1 METVRLTRADDVA
14 TLTIDRAVQL
24 NALDE
29 ATLRGLAA
37 HLGELA
43 AVPPRVLLVRTA
55 GDRVFCAGADI
66 QAMSE
71 MTTDQARVF
80 SELGHTTLDAL
91 EAIRCPVVAVVQGA
105 ALGGGLELVLAC
117 DFVLASKK
125 ARFGLPET
133 NLGLIPGF
141 GGCSRL
147 PRRVGAGLAR
157 ELIYSGRILSA
168 DEADRAGLV
177 TRLVEPDALAAE
189 AERFAAELVMRPPLA
204 LARAKVALRAAE
216 TSDARTA
223 ARVEI
228 EAFGGL
234 FGTEDTR
241 EGLTAFLARRSPSFR
256 GR

>member
-1 METVRLTRADDVA
+1 METVQLIRADDVA
-14 TLTIDRAVQL
+14 TLTIDRAAQL

-29 ATLRGLAA
+29 ATLRALAA
-37 HLGELA
+37 RLAELA
-43 AVPPRVLLVRTA
+43 ASPPRVLLVRSA
-55 GDRVFCAGADI
+55 GERVFCAGADI

-71 MTTDQARVF
+71 MSTDQARGF
-80 SELGHTTLDAL
+80 SELGHATLDAV
-91 EAIRCPVVAVVQGA
+91 EALRCPVVAVVQGA

-117 DFVLASKK
+117 DLVLASRR

-147 PRRVGAGLAR
+147 ARRVGVGLAR

-168 DEADRAGLV
+168 DEAERAGLI
-177 TRLVEPDALAAE
+177 TRLVDAEALAAE
-189 AERFAAELVMRPPLA
+189 AERFAAELTTRPPLA

-216 TSDARTA
+216 TSDARSA

-234 FGTEDTR
+234 FGTDDTR
-241 EGLTAFLARRSPSFR
+241 EGLTAFLARRPPSFR